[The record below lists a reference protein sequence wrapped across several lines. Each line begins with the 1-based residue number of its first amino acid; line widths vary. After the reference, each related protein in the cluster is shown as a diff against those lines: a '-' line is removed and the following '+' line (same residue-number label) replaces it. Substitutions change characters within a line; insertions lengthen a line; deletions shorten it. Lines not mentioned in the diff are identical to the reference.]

1 MQAVGIYHTYP
12 IITIISRATGYV
24 LNRTNTDL
32 VLEQSDEAHRQVY
45 GEQHHESHL
54 SHELIAGAASFA
66 GMKAW
71 EDHQRK
77 EGMYRLLHNP

>member
-1 MQAVGIYHTYP
+1 
-12 IITIISRATGYV
+12 
-24 LNRTNTDL
+24 
-32 VLEQSDEAHRQVY
+32 VY
-45 GEQHHESHL
+45 GEQKHESHL

-77 EGMYRLLHNP
+77 EGMYLYR